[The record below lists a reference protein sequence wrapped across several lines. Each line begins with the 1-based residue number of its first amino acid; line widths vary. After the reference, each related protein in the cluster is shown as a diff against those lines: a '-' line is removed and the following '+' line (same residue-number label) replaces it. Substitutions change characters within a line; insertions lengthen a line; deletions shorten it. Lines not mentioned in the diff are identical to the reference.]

1 MCEHD
6 NPDLIDALR
15 EQVRWRRVDEME
27 GDGAVICGL
36 HRYEYWER
44 MTDEVVVDA
53 MELTARDGC
62 IPRRVRVEFDEQDTV
77 LIFELAHAADLRRAT
92 YRVTDE
98 TSL

>member
-6 NPDLIDALR
+6 NPDLVDAIR
-15 EQVRWRRVDEME
+15 ERVRWRRVDEME
-27 GDGAVICGL
+27 GDGSVVCGL

-62 IPRRVRVEFDEQDTV
+62 IPRLVRVKFDEHDTV
-77 LIFELAHAADLRRAT
+77 LTFSLIPVWDFFHTT